1 MHGNSIS
8 SGTEPELATALPAA
22 AGPADDRRQ
31 KGRVALVL
39 RAAKL
44 IAGSHEYLCILRDVS
59 ASGMKIRFFHP
70 VPMTDG
76 MFVETGQGNRY
87 PVEMVWNV
95 KDHAGF
101 RFPEKVNVGQL
112 IEDTSGLYPKRQL
125 RLHLALKARLVA
137 GGEVHHMTIHN
148 LSQQGARIE
157 CEKPLRNSE
166 LVKIETDGLP
176 SIFAKVRWRN
186 APQYGLAFEQIFR
199 LDELAVLVAQQQD
212 GKA

>member
-8 SGTEPELATALPAA
+8 RGTEPELAMASAA
-22 AGPADDRRQ
+22 EQPADDRRQ

-39 RAAKL
+39 RAIKL

-59 ASGMKIRFFHP
+59 ASGMKISLFHP
-70 VPMTDG
+70 VPKTDG

-87 PVEMVWNV
+87 PVEMVWNE
-95 KDHAGF
+95 KNLAGF

-112 IEDTSGLYPKRQL
+112 IEDTSGPFPKRQL

-137 GGEVHHMTIHN
+137 DGAVHNMTIHN
-148 LSQQGARIE
+148 ISQQGACIE

-166 LVKIETDGLP
+166 LVKVETDGLP

-186 APQYGLAFEQIFR
+186 APQYGLAFEQFFR
-199 LDELAVLVAQQQD
+199 LDELAVFLAHQLAREV
-212 GKA
+212 